1 VSGHPGERLSALL
14 DGELSA
20 VERAAVEAHLR
31 ECAAC
36 ARELEELAAVDAFAR
51 EVPVEA
57 PARYFDQL
65 PGRVR
70 ARVRRPARIPRMAVW
85 AAAAAAAVMAVVVTP
100 VVLHREASVMAPAP
114 QAVSQ
119 ATPPATMPPPAVP
132 AVAPAP
138 AERAAVA
145 PSAGFAERGA
155 VAGVAPPARAKGE
168 ALGRLQERE
177 EADKPLSDALDKAQ
191 PGQASAIARRD
202 AGEPMA
208 PMAPP
213 PPTAAPAG
221 PATRNAAA
229 GFEDRAAATPAPKS
243 TVAESVEAQAAAVE
257 GARVESYEESKKERA
272 RPADRKLAAGGGA
285 FAHPD
290 DRALMIEKRYQALL
304 ARPATTAP
312 QARALRDAWELFA
325 RDVSADPRA
334 DEARVRAIEAGVRA
348 WKLGHEDADL
358 ATARARGRAYLAAEN
373 APQAAR
379 VRAALEAL
387 P

>member
-20 VERAAVEAHLR
+20 VERADVEAHLR

-57 PARYFDQL
+57 PAGYFDQL

-100 VVLHREASVMAPAP
+100 VVLQRERSVMAPAP
-114 QAVSQ
+114 PAVSE
-119 ATPPATMPPPAVP
+119 ATPPATMTPPAVP
-132 AVAPAP
+132 AAP
-138 AERAAVA
+138 AAVA
-145 PSAGFAERGA
+145 PSAGFAEGGA
-155 VAGVAPPARAKGE
+155 VAGAARAARAKRE
-168 ALGRLQERE
+168 VLSRLQERE
-177 EADKPLSDALDKAQ
+177 EADKQADKPVVDALDKAQ
-191 PGQASAIARRD
+191 PGHANPDARRD
-202 AGEPMA
+202 ARE

-213 PPTAAPAG
+213 PAVAAPAG
-221 PATRNAAA
+221 SASRDATA
-229 GFEDRAAATPAPKS
+229 GFEDRAATTPAPKPAM
-243 TVAESVEAQAAAVE
+243 AESVEAQAAAVE
-257 GARVESYEESKKERA
+257 GSRVEPDEESKKERA

-290 DRALMIEKRYQALL
+290 DRALMTEKRYQALL

-325 RDVSADPRA
+325 RDNPADARA

-358 ATARARGRAYLAAEN
+358 AAARARGRAYLAAEN

>member
-1 VSGHPGERLSALL
+1 MSGHPGERLSALL

-57 PARYFDQL
+57 PSGYFDQL

-100 VVLHREASVMAPAP
+100 VVFQREQSVMAPAP

-145 PSAGFAERGA
+145 PSAGFAEGGA

-177 EADKPLSDALDKAQ
+177 EADKPLADVLDEAQ
-191 PGQASAIARRD
+191 PGHARASARRD

-208 PMAPP
+208 PPP
-213 PPTAAPAG
+213 PAAAPAG

-243 TVAESVEAQAAAVE
+243 AVAESVEAQTAAVE
-257 GARVESYEESKKERA
+257 GARVEPDDELKKERA

-334 DEARVRAIEAGVRA
+334 DEARVRAIEVGVRA
-348 WKLGHEDADL
+348 WKLGHEEADL

>member
-1 VSGHPGERLSALL
+1 MSGHPGERLSALL

-36 ARELEELAAVDAFAR
+36 ARQLEELAAVDAFAR

-57 PARYFDQL
+57 PSGYFDQL

-100 VVLHREASVMAPAP
+100 VVFQREQSVMAPAP

-132 AVAPAP
+132 AGAPAP

-155 VAGVAPPARAKGE
+155 VAGVAPPARAKGA

-177 EADKPLSDALDKAQ
+177 EADKPVTDALDKAQ
-191 PGQASAIARRD
+191 PRDASAIARRD

-213 PPTAAPAG
+213 PP
-221 PATRNAAA
+221 
-229 GFEDRAAATPAPKS
+229 AATPAPKS
-243 TVAESVEAQAAAVE
+243 AVAESVEAQAAAVE
-257 GARVESYEESKKERA
+257 GARGESYEESKKERA

-348 WKLGHEDADL
+348 WKLGHEEADL

-373 APQAAR
+373 APQAER